1 MRNQWVANI
10 VILLRRWY
18 ASLTEYLGG
27 VLQRLPRKHQLSAG
41 REGEDSA
48 ARHLARHGY
57 RIVGRNFRTARG
69 EIDLIATDRD
79 TLVFVEV
86 KARSDNHMG
95 TPEAAV
101 DQRKQE
107 RIRRAA
113 EWYCARYK
121 MLDRRIRFDVVAIS
135 GNGPARRIEVL
146 KDAF

>member
-1 MRNQWVANI
+1 MAAGIHECLRGWRNG
-10 VILLRRWY
+10 LLD
-18 ASLTEYLGG
+18 
-27 VLQRLPRKHQLSAG
+27 RLDRLIDGLPFRGARTAG
-41 REGEDSA
+41 EEGEASA

-57 RIVGRNFRTARG
+57 RILGRNFRTARG
-69 EIDLIATDRD
+69 EIDLIASDHE

-86 KARSDNHMG
+86 KARADDRMG
-95 TPEAAV
+95 TPAAAV

-121 MLDRRIRFDVVAIS
+121 MHSRAIRFDVVAIS
-135 GNGPARRIEVL
+135 GHGPARRIEVI

>member
-1 MRNQWVANI
+1 MSTAGGFYER
-10 VILLRRWY
+10 LRRWR
-18 ASLTEYLGG
+18 AG
-27 VLQRLPRKHQLSAG
+27 VLAKVDQLFERLHR
-41 REGEDSA
+41 RELRPSGQAGEDSA

-69 EIDLIATDRD
+69 EIDLIATDRE

-86 KARSDNHMG
+86 KARADDRMG
-95 TPEAAV
+95 TPAAAV

-121 MLDRRIRFDVVAIS
+121 MRDRAVRFDVVAIS
-135 GNGPARRIEVL
+135 GSGRSRRIEVL